1 VRRRFVLVSLAV
13 TSLVVIAFTV
23 PLALLVRHQ
32 AETRARVAAERDIQQ
47 VGSLV
52 ALALAQVDELDV
64 DSLGDLLGPLPSGV
78 SVILP
83 NGALI
88 GSALPSE
95 VTRLAAA
102 EQRSVADEVE
112 GGWQVALPV
121 VTREGPI
128 VVTAFVTD
136 ARLRSGVA
144 TAWAFLAV
152 LGIGMIAAAVIVAD
166 RLGTSIVRPVTR
178 LADAARRLGAGD
190 LQVRVPL
197 EGPLEIEEVAR
208 SFNWLARRLE
218 DLLAAE
224 RESVADLSH
233 RLRTPLTALRLRV
246 ERLEDSDERD
256 SLLAQLDRLQR
267 QVDLLIEEAR
277 RRPDGGPSSCD
288 LASVVRDRI
297 GFWAVAAEDQD
308 RELVVEVTDEPTAVP
323 LPPGDVAA
331 AVDALVG
338 NVFAHTP
345 PGTGF
350 TVRVENTGD
359 GAVLEVVDEGPGFP
373 EGVDPLRRGESGA
386 GSTGLGLDIVART
399 AAHTGGR
406 VDAKN
411 RPEGGA
417 VLRVV
422 FGRG

>member
-1 VRRRFVLVSLAV
+1 MRRRFVLVSAAV

-32 AETRARVAAERDIQQ
+32 AETRARVAAERDIQE

-52 ALALAQVDELDV
+52 ALALAQVDRLDV
-64 DSLGDLLGPLPSGV
+64 DALADLLGPLPPGV

-83 NGALI
+83 DGGLI
-88 GSALPSE
+88 GSALPSA
-95 VTRLAAA
+95 VTRLAAD
-102 EQRSVADEVE
+102 EQRAVADEVD

-136 ARLRSGVA
+136 DQLRSGVA
-144 TAWAFLAV
+144 TAWVFLAM
-152 LGIGMIAAAVIVAD
+152 LGLGMIVAAVLVAD
-166 RLGTSIVRPVTR
+166 RLGTSLVRPVTR
-178 LADAARRLGAGD
+178 LATAARRLGAGD

-197 EGPLEIEEVAR
+197 EGPVEIEEVAR
-208 SFNWLARRLE
+208 SFNWLARRLD

-246 ERLEDSDERD
+246 ERLEASPERE

-277 RRPDGGPSSCD
+277 SRPDDRPASCD
-288 LASVVRDRI
+288 LGTVVRDRI
-297 GFWAVAAEDQD
+297 AFWAVAAEDQD
-308 RELVVEVTDEPTAVP
+308 RALEVEITDDPTPVP

-350 TVRVENTGD
+350 TVKVERGAG
-359 GAVLEVVDEGPGFP
+359 GAVLEVADDGPGFP
-373 EGVDPLRRGESGA
+373 DGVDPLRRGESGA

-399 AAHTGGR
+399 AARTGGHL
-406 VDAKN
+406 DAEN

-422 FGRG
+422 FGKD